1 MDAIVVVEA
10 EYQNVFQ
17 QDLEKYVRLGYVIVH
32 CNSFL
37 GNPSEVSDMQFSGI
51 IRYTAVLQLQSTIK

>member
-10 EYQNVFQ
+10 EDRNQFR

-37 GNPSEVSDMQFSGI
+37 GTPSEVSDIQFPGI
-51 IRYTAVLQLQSTIK
+51 IRYTAVLQLNRQ

>member
-10 EYQNVFQ
+10 ECQKVFQ
-17 QDLEKYVRLGYVIVH
+17 QDLEKHVRLGYVIVY

-37 GNPSEVSDMQFSGI
+37 GTPTEVSHMQFSGI